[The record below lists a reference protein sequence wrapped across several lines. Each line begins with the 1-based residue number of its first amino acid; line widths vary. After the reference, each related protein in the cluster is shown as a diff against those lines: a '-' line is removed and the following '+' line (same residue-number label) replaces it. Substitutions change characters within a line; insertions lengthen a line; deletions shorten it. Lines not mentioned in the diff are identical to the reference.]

1 MPTEACVPR
10 VHNYNGNM
18 VMVDEYYFPD
28 HMQDVF
34 LYLRLYLFWL
44 WWRVHVR
51 VLLVLIRFFK
61 FVKRTQIT
69 EIR

>member
-1 MPTEACVPR
+1 
-10 VHNYNGNM
+10 
-18 VMVDEYYFPD
+18 MVDEYYFPN

-34 LYLRLYLFWL
+34 LYLRFYLFWL